1 MLEENMQNSPP
12 AVTCVTRNPFGLRP
26 TKVSDEE
33 LSPLVGIFYAMLY
46 FSIKFSLTNCKNI
59 ITVLKTFLLLKLL
72 SFRTKLKAEIINFIR
87 MNNQDNFPR
96 GSEWRKWDLHV
107 HTPLTKSNDSYVS
120 SSGKDVWNKFCD
132 EIEKSDVRVIG
143 ITDYFSFDNYFTFI
157 DKFRTKFPNSD
168 KVFFPNVE
176 LRLNESVNSVQEEVN
191 IHLIFH
197 PEIIKDDATKFL
209 TNLKTVKTDS
219 HGREI
224 TCNQLQITKSR
235 NDYEGATVTRK
246 SIINA
251 IKEVF
256 GEKIVRQDYVLILA
270 AVNND
275 GARPE
280 RGKQRKEIITDE
292 IDKFCDAFFGG
303 SQNTNHFLKMNR
315 LEDKEQKIKEKPVLS
330 GCDAH
335 SFDQLQTWL
344 GKAFHDEST
353 TKEITWIKA
362 NLTYEG
368 LLQILIEP
376 KERICISTTKP
387 DEKEPY
393 KIIDKII
400 FTHTKDFPAEI
411 KFNSNLCSII
421 GSRSSGKSA
430 LLNYIAHA
438 VDKSKV
444 ELQLRGPAAKIYWN
458 DLTFSCSVVWA
469 DGNTDG
475 SGKVVFLPQGYLSR
489 ISDKPEVITEKIK
502 PVLFRK
508 YPAIEA
514 KYKATQNSIYSCN
527 KAIELATQHWFVLIT
542 SIQTISEEIKL
553 VGDKAAIASA
563 KADYQKKIDEIK
575 TTLSLTDKEIKGFQK
590 VSADITKQ
598 ETTLKN
604 LNILCDNLV
613 TEYFNPTTKQVI
625 ALILDYSCNPSLNNL
640 PSELKTDIED
650 SLSKTSGEIVTNIKK
665 MIRDYKNKLDTKIKE
680 TSDGIKTL
688 KKDNKDLIEKNKQN
702 EQLLKLVEEF
712 NKQDGFLSLIKAKE
726 DKIQSIKDKA
736 EAELTTILLNLTS
749 RTKAIND
756 LENSF
761 SELDQAGNK
770 IEFGVECSF
779 NDIVITQLSEK
790 YNLKEIK
797 DNAFINDGFIN
808 IAKARKQYKN
818 FLTDVYS
825 NKIKLKTYEVTQ
837 TVAVQTLTF
846 SEEIRFTAIMEGDSI
861 GGFSESSMTPGKQ
874 ALFALT
880 LILDESSDA
889 WPLLID
895 QPEDDLDSRSIYDH
909 IATYFKNKKKGRQII
924 MVSHNANLVVGAD
937 SEQIIVAN
945 KHGVD
950 RKNNNDQM
958 FDYLSGSLENTCPR
972 NSSKIVL
979 KSCGIREHA

>member
-1 MLEENMQNSPP
+1 MSNNI
-12 AVTCVTRNPFGLRP
+12 
-26 TKVSDEE
+26 SDY
-33 LSPLVGIFYAMLY
+33 L
-46 FSIKFSLTNCKNI
+46 
-59 ITVLKTFLLLKLL
+59 
-72 SFRTKLKAEIINFIR
+72 
-87 MNNQDNFPR
+87 R

-107 HTPLTKSNDSYVS
+107 HTPLTKNNDGYVS
-120 SSGKDVWNKFCD
+120 SSGKDVWNEFCD
-132 EIEKSDVRVIG
+132 EIEKSDVRAIG

-157 DKFRTKFPNSD
+157 DHFRTKYPNSD

-176 LRLNESVNSVQEEVN
+176 LRLNECVNSIQEEVN
-191 IHLIFH
+191 IHLVFH
-197 PEIIKDDATKFL
+197 PDITKDEAIKFL

-219 HGREI
+219 NGREI
-224 TCNQLQITKSR
+224 TCNQLQITKSE
-235 NDYEGATVTRK
+235 NDYEGATVTRE

-256 GEKIVRQDYVLILA
+256 GEKIVRQDYVLIFA

-292 IDKFCDAFFGG
+292 IDKFSDAFFGG
-303 SQNTNHFLKMNR
+303 SQNSDHFLKTNR

-335 SFDQLQTWL
+335 SFDQLQAWL
-344 GKAFHDEST
+344 GKVVHDEST

-362 NLTYEG
+362 DLTYEG
-368 LLQILIEP
+368 LQQILIEP
-376 KERICISTTKP
+376 KERICINTTKP

-393 KIIDKII
+393 KIIDKIT
-400 FTHTKDFPAEI
+400 FTNTKDFPAEI

-438 VDKSKV
+438 VDKSGV
-444 ELQLRGPAAKIYWN
+444 ESQLRGPAAKIYWN

-469 DGNTDG
+469 DGNKDG
-475 SGKVVFLPQGYLSR
+475 SGKVVFLPQGYLSG

-508 YPAIEA
+508 YSTIDAE
-514 KYKATQNSIYSCN
+514 YKATQNSVSSCN
-527 KAIELATQHWFVLIT
+527 KAIELAVQRWFTVMA
-542 SIQTISEEIKL
+542 SIQIISEEIKQ
-553 VGDKAAIASA
+553 VGDKTAIASA
-563 KADYQKKIDEIK
+563 RDEYQKKINEIK
-575 TTLSLTDKEIKGFQK
+575 TTLSLTDEEIKDFQK

-598 ETTLKN
+598 EGDLKDFN
-604 LNILCDNLV
+604 TYCDNLV
-613 TEYFNPTTKQVI
+613 TEYFDPTTKQVI
-625 ALILDYSCNPSLNNL
+625 GLSLDYSCNPSLNNL
-640 PSELKTDIED
+640 PPELKTNIED

-665 MIRDYKNKLDTKIKE
+665 MISDYKNELDTKIKN
-680 TSDGIKTL
+680 TSDGIETL
-688 KKDNKDLIEKNKQN
+688 KKDNKELIEKNKQN
-702 EQLLKLVEEF
+702 EQLSKLVEQF
-712 NKQDGFLSLIKAKE
+712 NKQEGSLALIKVKE

-736 EAELTTILLNLTS
+736 EAELTTISSNLTS
-749 RTKAIND
+749 RSKAIND
-756 LENSF
+756 LKNSF
-761 SELDQAGNK
+761 SELDQASNN

-779 NDIVITQLSEK
+779 NNIAITQLSEK

-797 DNAFINDGFIN
+797 ENVFIKKEGFID
-808 IAKARKQYKN
+808 IVKAREQYNN
-818 FLTDVYS
+818 FLIDIYS
-825 NKIKLKTYEVTQ
+825 NKIKLKTNEIPQ
-837 TVAVQTLTF
+837 TVAAQTLIF
-846 SEEIRFTAIMEGDSI
+846 SEETRLTAIMEGDSI

-909 IATYFKNKKKGRQII
+909 IATYFKNKKKERQII

-945 KHGVD
+945 KHGDD
-950 RKNNNDQM
+950 RKNENNQM
-958 FDYLSGSLENTCPR
+958 FDYLSGSIENTCPR
-972 NSSKIVL
+972 NSSNIVL
-979 KSCGIREHA
+979 KSCGIREHACDILDGGEEAFAKRKNKYKL